1 MTDDR
6 GEMAEDKGHPLV
18 PRLSSVD
25 GPSSVIVAGDLSMV
39 NKHLR
44 LR

>member
-1 MTDDR
+1 MIEER

-25 GPSSVIVAGDLSMV
+25 GPPSVIVGGDLPMV

-44 LR
+44 LL